1 MHNQVNCGP
10 NSGQGSAPLP
20 PAALPPPPPVPPSYQ
35 QALPPPPPPPHFQHF
50 VPPVPPPPAPS
61 AASHVYLH
69 GTPAPPNTRPSYS
82 IPSQM
87 ASQTFPTLG
96 QNSQHSSNLGV
107 QSHII
112 PPSVPT
118 HIGHSHQDTSWAPG
132 LPSRVLPPPPSSS
145 QGQILHNQHLHAPSP
160 PPFRAPSPDG
170 VYFHSTVG
178 NYQHQVPSVVP
189 PPPLPSLPTS
199 RPPVLP
205 SPPLPTSVT
214 TSTSSQ
220 AAFTD
225 VPDSTKNPSFESK
238 DVDSVDEFVASCP
251 SDIAPVHNSDSDANQ
266 DGGNCGE
273 VAPVSLRNETPR
285 SVMSLPP
292 PPPQPAEENTVG
304 TDSDMEMEDDI
315 TLSDKD
321 QRSTYAIE
329 VITQQ
334 HDRVDEVLSMNEK
347 IQLQQNSTENEPA
360 KTVLSSDASCFGS
373 TGVSKQNEGPGP
385 SSGVEPMKSARSVT
399 KVHSPTND
407 SKEVAESLLGTG
419 SGSLAVPLDKE
430 FIRYGTSDHSEA
442 ANLNRDSEQ
451 LMRIGSPIRL
461 LQDYASDETSDNEDE
476 GRTEAANN
484 VFRVS
489 AGAVPRVPDAR
500 KDCESSLETDIGFKN
515 PSFSQKEIGLFSKSS
530 QDNSEI
536 SPCLVQESDKTC
548 KRSVSHTTGDGCVEP
563 TLENHVYVNFA
574 SSVEAFQGKDGFG
587 DTGFDID
594 SKSGTAEQE
603 HEKETSKFEPTG
615 LKVDEF
621 GRNIREGATDSD
633 SDESRSHQTKRMKKR
648 DRSRSRSWSR
658 SPLDRRSRRR
668 SPRRRKD
675 KRSRSRSWSPRRRR
689 SRSRSPILRRSG
701 DIHSE
706 NVRRDKDKA
715 QCFDFSRR
723 KCYRGALCRFSHHE
737 PDKNATSRRSRNKHD
752 LEPYSREKSSRINE
766 GVKSISSSKVS
777 DYEHDGVRIQDI
789 DRHQNITGQEV
800 VPKMEDSEGRAVVS
814 TTFDQ
819 SVNCNPSSE
828 GVIEVS
834 PKVQETLVVR
844 EKPKTSIH
852 NNDSSQNAV
861 NSHQQHLVDD
871 FQLEA
876 LSSADAAK
884 ESIPSEVS
892 SFVQQLQSNVSVDVR
907 EHSGATSKDIIPSED
922 GSSVEKL
929 QSNVSAEV
937 PDHSGYPSQLLNAAC
952 VNDLSSDKR
961 SMISA
966 NEVSDS
972 EPLPCMLPDTQLQSV
987 TSSVGPS
994 DHPSLHSQAS
1004 KELPPQS
1011 VSSVEFPLHTHPL
1024 PALVGSHSQGEN
1036 AVHMPQIP
1044 RQYGVMQQNAFFPFQ
1059 STARENFEP
1068 YPAPLQ
1074 TSNSHFSG
1082 PPHSSW
1088 TSLPPPPPPPSHA
1101 MYNTSSNMGVAKSFI
1116 TSEFNQ
1122 NQLHSRTDY
1131 VSQTSMIPGLPTHSQ
1146 SSKFED
1152 QVYPPMQDHSRTFMR
1167 TESFSPKQLHQG
1179 NPAYQSLSSSTS
1191 FGGLHHQPKHFSW
1204 ESDVN
1209 RPQPPLGSRLPP
1221 EGHFSTSSLT
1231 LPLSQQQQQSV
1242 HKLQYT
1248 SSDVNLA
1255 GPGGT
1260 ATVSRYPPDVP
1271 DSNHSTSLPTFGAS
1285 RASAHYN
1292 PYASTF
1298 EQPLSSKLSSSFLQQ
1313 ENDIVYGNN
1322 YGPSRYSEGD
1332 VVGSRETASPKPA
1345 RAVGQ
1350 ILPGPGE
1357 QYDPLFDSIEPS
1369 SSLKKFDFEQEQ
1381 EVAGESNISLRPKSS
1396 HMSLDAKEKKHG
1408 KVGAVAS
1415 TSSLNNDEYG
1425 ETADAEVGAVENES
1439 LSNDMDDANMSPGKD
1454 EINQIKSPGKRKK
1467 SKDSR
1472 SMKLFKVSIANFVKE
1487 VLKPSWRQGNMSKV
1501 AFKTIVKKTVDKVS
1515 GAMKGHRIPKSQEKI
1530 NQYIESSQRKLTKLV
1545 MGYVDKY
1552 VKV

>member
-1 MHNQVNCGP
+1 MYNNQVNRGP
-10 NSGQGSAPLP
+10 NSGQSSAPLP
-20 PAALPPPPPVPPSYQ
+20 PAALPPPPPLPPGYQ

-61 AASHVYLH
+61 AAPHVYLH
-69 GTPAPPNTRPSYS
+69 GTPSTPNTRPSYS

-87 ASQTFPTLG
+87 APQTFPILG
-96 QNSQHSSNLGV
+96 QNSQHSNLGV
-107 QSHII
+107 QSHTIS
-112 PPSVPT
+112 PSVPT
-118 HIGHSHQDTSWAPG
+118 PIGHSHQDTSWAPG

-145 QGQILHNQHLHAPSP
+145 QGQILHNQHLPAPPP

-178 NYQHQVPSVVP
+178 NCQVPSVA
-189 PPPLPSLPTS
+189 PPLPLPPLPTS
-199 RPPVLP
+199 PPPVLP
-205 SPPLPTSVT
+205 SPPVPTSVI

-220 AAFTD
+220 AACTD
-225 VPDSTKNPSFESK
+225 VPASTKNPSFESK

-251 SDIAPVHNSDSDANQ
+251 SGIAHNSDSDANR

-273 VAPVSLRNETPR
+273 VAPVSLRDEPTR

-321 QRSTYAIE
+321 QGSTYAIE
-329 VITQQ
+329 VVTQQ
-334 HDRVDEVLSMNEK
+334 HDRVDEVSMNEK
-347 IQLQQNSTENEPA
+347 IQLLQNSTENEPA
-360 KTVLSSDASCFGS
+360 KTILSSDASCFGS

-385 SSGVEPMKSARSVT
+385 SSDVEPMKSARSVT
-399 KVHSPTND
+399 KVRSPMND
-407 SKEVAESLLGTG
+407 SVEVAESLLSIG
-419 SGSLAVPLDKE
+419 SGRLAAPLDKE

-442 ANLNRDSEQ
+442 TDPNRDSEQ

-461 LQDYASDETSDNEDE
+461 LQDYTSDGTSDNEDE
-476 GRTEAANN
+476 GRTKDANN
-484 VFRVS
+484 VFTVS

-500 KDCESSLETDIGFKN
+500 KDCESNLETDIRFKR
-515 PSFSQKEIGLFSKSS
+515 SSYSQKEIGLFSKSS
-530 QDNSEI
+530 QNNSEI
-536 SPCLVQESDKTC
+536 SPCLVQESEETC
-548 KRSVSHTTGDGCVEP
+548 KRFTSHTT
-563 TLENHVYVNFA
+563 
-574 SSVEAFQGKDGFG
+574 SDGFG
-587 DTGFDID
+587 GTGFNID
-594 SKSGTAEQE
+594 SNSGTAEQE

-621 GRNIREGATDSD
+621 GRHIKEGATDSD
-633 SDESRSHQTKRMKKR
+633 SDESRSHRTRRMKKR
-648 DRSRSRSWSR
+648 DRSLSRSRSR
-658 SPLDRRSRRR
+658 SPVDRRSRRRR

-675 KRSRSRSWSPRRRR
+675 KRSQSRSWSPRRRR

-737 PDKNATSRRSRNKHD
+737 SDRNATSRRSRNKHD

-777 DYEHDGVRIQDI
+777 DHEYDGVRIQDI

-800 VPKMEDSEGRAVVS
+800 VQKMEDSEGRAVVS
-814 TTFDQ
+814 TTFSQ

-828 GVIEVS
+828 GVREVS

-844 EKPKTSIH
+844 EKPETSIH
-852 NNDSSQNAV
+852 NNDSSQNTV
-861 NSHQQHLVDD
+861 NSHQQRLVDD
-871 FQLEA
+871 FQPEA

-884 ESIPSEVS
+884 DFIPSEGG
-892 SFVQQLQSNVSVDVR
+892 SFVQQLQSNVSVDVK
-907 EHSGATSKDIIPSED
+907 EHSGGTSKDIIRSED
-922 GSSVEKL
+922 GSSVQKL

-937 PDHSGYPSQLLNAAC
+937 PEHSGYPSQLLNAAC

-966 NEVSDS
+966 NEVSGS
-972 EPLPCMLPDTQLQSV
+972 EPLPCTLSSTQLQSV

-994 DHPSLHSQAS
+994 EQPSLHSQAS

-1011 VSSVEFPLHTHPL
+1011 VSSVEFPLHTYPL
-1024 PALVGSHSQGEN
+1024 PAFVGSHSQGEN
-1036 AVHMPQIP
+1036 AVHIPQIP

-1059 STARENFEP
+1059 SNARENFEP

-1074 TSNSHFSG
+1074 TPNSHFSG

-1088 TSLPPPPPPPSHA
+1088 TSLPPPPPPPPSHTV
-1101 MYNTSSNMGVAKSFI
+1101 YNTSSNMGVAKSFI
-1116 TSEFNQ
+1116 SSEFNQ

-1167 TESFSPKQLHQG
+1167 TEPFSPKHLHQG
-1179 NPAYQSLSSSTS
+1179 NPTFQSLSSSTS
-1191 FGGLHHQPKHFSW
+1191 FGGPHHQPKHFSW

-1209 RPQPPLGSRLPP
+1209 RPQPPLGGRLPP

-1231 LPLSQQQQQSV
+1231 HPLSQQQQSV
-1242 HKLQYT
+1242 HNFQYT

-1271 DSNHSTSLPTFGAS
+1271 DSNHSTALPGFGAS
-1285 RASAHYN
+1285 RASVHYN

-1298 EQPLSSKLSSSFLQQ
+1298 EQPLSSKLSSSFLQD
-1313 ENDIVYGNN
+1313 NDMIYSNN
-1322 YGPSRYSEGD
+1322 YGPSRYREGD
-1332 VVGSRETASPKPA
+1332 GVGSRETASPKPA

-1369 SSLKKFDFEQEQ
+1369 SSLKKFDFEQKQ
-1381 EVAGESNISLRPKSS
+1381 EVTGESNISLRPKSS
-1396 HMSLDAKEKKHG
+1396 QMSLDAKEKKHG

-1439 LSNDMDDANMSPGKD
+1439 LSNDIDDANMSPGED

-1530 NQYIESSQRKLTKLV
+1530 TQYIDSSQRKLTKLV